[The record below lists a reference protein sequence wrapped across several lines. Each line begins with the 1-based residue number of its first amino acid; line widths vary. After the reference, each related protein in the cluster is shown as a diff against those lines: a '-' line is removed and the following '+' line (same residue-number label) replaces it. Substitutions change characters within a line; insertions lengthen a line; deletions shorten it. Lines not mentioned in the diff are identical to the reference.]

1 MMRTVEMIPQV
12 CPVTLAE
19 YAEMPYCPVFLL
31 DAKFD
36 ASITDHPEFPKA
48 CEWGFETYFEEMYQ
62 WDESRENLVFV
73 TRSYTWEEVVEGV
86 VRAALFEEMPGC
98 VVSVA
103 SRAGGVLGWLSA
115 HALVNRSEAL
125 LAVTVL
131 RHLMVWPVGT
141 SCADRAA

>member
-12 CPVTLAE
+12 CPLTLTE
-19 YAEMPYCPVFLL
+19 YAEMPYSPAFLL

-36 ASITDHPEFPKA
+36 ASITDSPEFGRA
-48 CEWGFETYFEEMYQ
+48 CASGFETYFEEMYQ
-62 WDESRENLVFV
+62 WDESREHLVFV
-73 TRSYTWEEVVEGV
+73 ARSYTWEEVIEGV
-86 VRAALFEEMPGC
+86 VRGTLFEDMPGC
-98 VVSVA
+98 VVSAA

-131 RHLMVWPVGT
+131 RHLMVWPTGT